1 MQITL
6 DPNSVEDPA
15 TIELLA
21 AARSA
26 WSQLFQGMAPAG
38 DWLQARIAYLVR
50 GWIGA
55 DWCISHGQV
64 FDPTNRDR
72 QTRSWDLVI
81 HRRIPDDLGLP
92 PPATPDGPWV
102 LIPRGLCAAAI
113 DTKGRYDTPRIYA
126 QSVAFNDMNNS
137 TTRQLDLL
145 LPDVKPA
152 LFILATTRNPIAV
165 MTEGEQH
172 HLPTFV
178 LAKAT
183 DHKGERGTASVT
195 WKASR
200 TAAGTLPLDDF
211 RTYITAAVHSWHA
224 RNR

>member
-6 DPNSVEDPA
+6 DPDLIDDTA
-15 TIELLA
+15 TIDLLTE
-21 AARSA
+21 ARSA
-26 WSQLFQGMAPAG
+26 WSQVFQGMAPLG
-38 DWLQARIAYLVR
+38 DWLQARIADLVR

-81 HRRIPDDLGLP
+81 HRRVPNDLGLP

-102 LIPRGLCAAAI
+102 LIPRGMCAAAI

-137 TTRQLDLL
+137 TTPQLDLL

-152 LFILATTRNPIAV
+152 LFILATTRDPVAV
-165 MTEGEQH
+165 MAEGDKYG
-172 HLPTFV
+172 LPTFV
-178 LAKAT
+178 LIRAT
-183 DHKGERGTASVT
+183 DHKGDRGTVSVT

-200 TAAGTLPLDDF
+200 TAACTLPLDDF
-211 RTYITAAVHSWHA
+211 QSYITAAVRSWHA
-224 RNR
+224 RNP